1 MLASPPAAVRAA
13 GVYTTSTSKRD
24 PSSPEIGGVSAG
36 GEWQIR
42 NPRRQLRAHRLQID
56 LADHVKSAL
65 AYGLDRVGGV
75 ERAHRTLQDGARPHE
90 GRRAERFA
98 DDLTAPRFGSVG
110 IRDATVEP
118 CAQRAPGGHRHVHEI
133 RLEGGEVHHRCTA
146 LHRVRAPENAL
157 QAVRLQVRRPI
168 RQQAGRRRLR
178 GIPAQSGHAG
188 DDRQA
193 EEKKTADHRVRVRE
207 TRPCPE
213 MEQQPTKLVGP
224 PTEEGSRSRCQLQAR
239 GQGDLVPGAGCR
251 VRCWVPGAGCRVP
264 GAGCR
269 VRCRVPSAECGAE
282 PRVQTAVAI
291 VACLSPAS
299 ARITQCLNPP
309 MPQSPNASIRMPRSP
324 NPPITQ

>member
-1 MLASPPAAVRAA
+1 MHGIHETVRSAGDRVQVRDEVTAFGVGHGLRANQAKSGDDAAV
-13 GVYTTSTSKRD
+13 GV
-24 PSSPEIGGVSAG
+24 GGVGFRDSEVDARQHVGVASGGGPSRRRVHHQHVEEGSIVAGNRRRVAG

-133 RLEGGEVHHRCTA
+133 RLEGGEVHHRCAA
-146 LHRVRAPENAL
+146 LHRVRAPEDAL
-157 QAVRLQVRRPI
+157 QGVRLQVRRPI

-178 GIPAQSGHAG
+178 GIPAQGGHAG

-193 EEKKTADHRVRVRE
+193 EEKKAADH
-207 TRPCPE
+207 
-213 MEQQPTKLVGP
+213 
-224 PTEEGSRSRCQLQAR
+224 
-239 GQGDLVPGAGCR
+239 
-251 VRCWVPGAGCRVP
+251 
-264 GAGCR
+264 
-269 VRCRVPSAECGAE
+269 
-282 PRVQTAVAI
+282 
-291 VACLSPAS
+291 
-299 ARITQCLNPP
+299 
-309 MPQSPNASIRMPRSP
+309 
-324 NPPITQ
+324 